1 MRRACIAA
9 LAALLAAGCAT
20 TVVRDEPLAV
30 KVARGA
36 EAATAPLAEALLAHE
51 RGTRAEALEVAWKD
65 KAFTAEIVTKG
76 DGETLKIVLLAPQM
90 RLATLTVE
98 RPRRITWERA
108 PRVPAA
114 LAPEYAL
121 FDIAFVRLPADAL
134 AAALGP
140 AFLVK
145 DDGVRRVLLRGGE
158 EIRVLERRGEGELLF
173 VNPSAGYECRAT
185 PMETAP

>member
-1 MRRACIAA
+1 MRLVWIAA
-9 LAALLAAGCAT
+9 LAAMFAAGCAT
-20 TVVRDEPLAV
+20 TVVRDEPRPV

-36 EAATAPLAEALLAHE
+36 EAATAPLAEALLAHA

-65 KAFTAEIVTKG
+65 KAFTAEIVVKG

-90 RLATLTVE
+90 RLATLTIE

-114 LAPEYAL
+114 LAPEHAL
-121 FDIAFVRLPADAL
+121 FDIAFVRLPADVI

-140 AFLVK
+140 DFVVK
-145 DDGVRRVLLRGGE
+145 DDGRRRVLLHGGD
-158 EIRVLERRGEGELLF
+158 EIRVLERRGGDELFF
-173 VNPSAGYECRAT
+173 VNPSAGYECRVT